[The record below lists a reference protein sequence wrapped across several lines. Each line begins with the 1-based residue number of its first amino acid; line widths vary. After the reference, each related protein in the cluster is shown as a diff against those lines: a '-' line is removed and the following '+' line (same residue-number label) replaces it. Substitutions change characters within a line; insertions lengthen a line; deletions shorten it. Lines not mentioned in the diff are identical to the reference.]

1 MLIINKITPFQSKA
15 HLCIIFF
22 VPLYCANVGA
32 NKNYIKMRKIKETKA
47 KEPIKVRYKKLAN
60 GNQSIYLDYY
70 KDGKREYD
78 FLKLYLVPETT
89 PIAKNQNAEML
100 QLANTIKSQ
109 KVVELQNSAH
119 GFKFS
124 NIKQKARLIDYLQAI
139 ADERK
144 QKAGGAAKGQWQV
157 YNILIK
163 HLKQYKGE
171 HTTFKQV
178 NKEYCSGFASYLNTV
193 KNKVYRQGFSDVF
206 TSGLLSENTKYGYIK
221 TLNVALN
228 KATMEGILSSN
239 PLSQLPRQERPKRQL
254 DNREYLT
261 VEEVKML
268 VATPCRKPIVK
279 QAFLFS
285 CFSGLR
291 FGDVKNLSW
300 NKLQRDND
308 GKTVIRYTQQKT
320 GKPENLQL
328 SEEALKFLPDK
339 ADAEPTDKIF
349 PLSNNGYTNETLKS
363 WILAAGITKR
373 VTFHVGRHTNAT
385 LLLSL
390 GVPIETVSKL
400 LGHADIQTTQ
410 IYAKVIDKNKRD
422 AVDMLNGLTD

>member
-1 MLIINKITPFQSKA
+1 
-15 HLCIIFF
+15 
-22 VPLYCANVGA
+22 
-32 NKNYIKMRKIKETKA
+32 MRKIKETKA

>member
-1 MLIINKITPFQSKA
+1 ML
-15 HLCIIFF
+15 FF
-22 VPLYCANVGA
+22 IVTFAAGN
-32 NKNYIKMRKIKETKA
+32 NKNFSEMSNKKKQPKA
-47 KEPIKVRYKKLAN
+47 KEPIKVRFKTLSN
-60 GNQSIYLDYY
+60 GNKSIYLDYY
-70 KDGKREYD
+70 SNGKRQYE
-78 FLKLYLVPETT
+78 FLKLYLVPEIT
-89 PIAKNQNAEML
+89 PIDKQQNADML
-100 QLANTIKSQ
+100 ALANSVKSA
-109 KVVELQNSAH
+109 KIVELQNSGY

-139 ADERK
+139 ATEK
-144 QKAGGAAKGQWQV
+144 QQAAGTVRGQQQV

-163 HLKQYKGE
+163 HLKQYSGE
-171 HTTFKQV
+171 QTTFKQV
-178 NKEYCSGFASYLNTV
+178 TKEYCSGFLEYLNTTS
-193 KNKVYRQGFSDVF
+193 NRVYKKGVSETF
-206 TSGLLSENTKYGYIK
+206 TSGLLSENTKYTYIK

-228 KATMEGILSSN
+228 RAVRDGILQSN
-239 PLSQLPRQERPKRQL
+239 PFAMVSPQERPKRQL

-261 VEEVKML
+261 IDEVRQL
-268 VATPCRKPIVK
+268 VKTPCRKPTVK
-279 QAFLFS
+279 NAFLFS

-291 FGDVKNLSW
+291 FSDVTALTW
-300 NKLQRDND
+300 DRLQTDNE
-308 GKTVIRYTQQKT
+308 GKQVIRYTQKKT

-328 SEEALKFLPDK
+328 SGEALKFLPDREGTTAK
-339 ADAEPTDKIF
+339 DRIF

-400 LGHADIQTTQ
+400 LGHSDIQTTQ

-422 AVDMLNGLTD
+422 AVSKLDGLTD